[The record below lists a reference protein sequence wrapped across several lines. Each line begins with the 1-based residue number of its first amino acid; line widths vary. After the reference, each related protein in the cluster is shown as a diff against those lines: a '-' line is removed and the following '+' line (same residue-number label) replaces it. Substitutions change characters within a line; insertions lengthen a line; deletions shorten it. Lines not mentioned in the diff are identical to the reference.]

1 MIASGSEKWDHKPLD
16 RLDGDSNS
24 GTVQDFSSSE
34 RCLETPAL
42 VISCLGMIDSDE
54 DLTNYFVFTFSMC
67 KALP

>member
-1 MIASGSEKWDHKPLD
+1 METVILALSRISLHQRGVLRPL
-16 RLDGDSNS
+16 
-24 GTVQDFSSSE
+24 
-34 RCLETPAL
+34 AL

>member
-1 MIASGSEKWDHKPLD
+1 MLPVLRSGITNHWIALMETVILALSRISLHQRGVLRPL
-16 RLDGDSNS
+16 
-24 GTVQDFSSSE
+24 
-34 RCLETPAL
+34 AL